1 MASAANPFLQSADAL
16 ASSALDS
23 SDGWTDDEPPSFEPL
38 STRSHAVPIHI
49 IIKRSLTRKR
59 INNPHS
65 RVGMQCMRGEDGK
78 YYYIPID
85 LYNNA
90 SQLEIINGLS
100 PLLVNPTPRE
110 FQKGA
115 LYTYILASII
125 TKNPGTGA
133 DIELVPPKLYACQA
147 QNIFEFGTKH
157 HHIFFRMA
165 LTKELDKVAQANG
178 IDVKKVEYGL
188 FASGEIKCVKP
199 RNLMVNFF
207 SGTYKMH
214 KKIKIPKKG
223 PSNPTGEP
231 KEIKVIRML
240 MQWIDPDYK
249 IKYNSAPF
257 ITSESV
263 PITQSQLE
271 FLESNGIP
279 TFRFDT
285 QDKCR
290 DMKIHIMRLKN
301 TEDRFKEMQQ
311 IYQDIMAPPKPPPP
325 PTNAYA
331 LSSAELREY
340 ASKHGVEV
348 PELPYDADI
357 KYAVRQIV
365 QAHMDANKGVNTG
378 AGGAMKQKMMFKK
391 NRTLKKRK

>member
-1 MASAANPFLQSADAL
+1 
-16 ASSALDS
+16 
-23 SDGWTDDEPPSFEPL
+23 
-38 STRSHAVPIHI
+38 
-49 IIKRSLTRKR
+49 
-59 INNPHS
+59 
-65 RVGMQCMRGEDGK
+65 
-78 YYYIPID
+78 
-85 LYNNA
+85 
-90 SQLEIINGLS
+90 
-100 PLLVNPTPRE
+100 
-110 FQKGA
+110 
-115 LYTYILASII
+115 
-125 TKNPGTGA
+125 
-133 DIELVPPKLYACQA
+133 
-147 QNIFEFGTKH
+147 
-157 HHIFFRMA
+157 MA

-223 PSNPTGEP
+223 PSNPNGEP

-249 IKYNSAPF
+249 IKYNPAPF

-271 FLESNGIP
+271 FLKSNGIP

-290 DMKIHIMRLKN
+290 DMKIHVMRAKN
-301 TEDRFKEMQQ
+301 MEKRIVGFEEMQQ

-325 PTNAYA
+325 PTNAGIM
-331 LSSAELREY
+331 SSVELKEY
-340 ASKHGVEV
+340 ASEHGVEV
-348 PELPYDADI
+348 PDPYD
-357 KYAVRQIV
+357 KYELRIRV
-365 QAHMDANKGVNTG
+365 QAHMDANKGANTG